1 MATTEKKRLF
11 EEKAPAKFLSD
22 LSVVL
27 SLPWDK
33 VMTLASDMQE
43 MESIYEL
50 SEVMHVWG
58 EKANVERE
66 QREPASRFISC
77 LWGHAAADGF
87 TIADTI
93 SELQSYGFP
102 ANRRSDA
109 ENLLR
114 LLSSEQAI
122 KRRRR
127 MVANTAH
134 LLGTG
139 IPIVTTVNTAYDSRL
154 VSDLKTPGEQWRLPV
169 ILVTLRMEKEYQ
181 QQTEDV
187 VTVQFTIRELRSI
200 VRILQEELEKASKT
214 PA

>member
-1 MATTEKKRLF
+1 
-11 EEKAPAKFLSD
+11 
-22 LSVVL
+22 
-27 SLPWDK
+27 
-33 VMTLASDMQE
+33 
-43 MESIYEL
+43 
-50 SEVMHVWG
+50 
-58 EKANVERE
+58 
-66 QREPASRFISC
+66 
-77 LWGHAAADGF
+77 
-87 TIADTI
+87 
-93 SELQSYGFP
+93 
-102 ANRRSDA
+102 
-109 ENLLR
+109 
-114 LLSSEQAI
+114 
-122 KRRRR
+122 